1 MLTNAYKI
9 VDYKPLYGCIFHE
22 YLKDYSH
29 WGYCDSDVIFGDL
42 SKFLTDARLNTYD
55 RIYQHGHLCIYKN
68 EHNINYRW
76 KTEHNLI
83 SYNYKEVFK
92 VKGVKMFDERG
103 GMWDIWK
110 ENQWSQYLNDKEFAD
125 ILPTKHEFTTSW
137 NSNPMCSI
145 INPVIY
151 TNTKMESTKQFYPP
165 NMNSQPV
172 GIAILCVPLSIR
184 SFIQIQKWNQQNR
197 ISLLAFTKK
206 ENGSSN
212 NKP

>member
-1 MLTNAYKI
+1 MIQRTKIALIMPYFGNFPNYFALWECSASKNRDIDFLVFTNYPRENSYKNIIYIQCEFHEIKKRIEREIGFPPMLTNAYKI

-83 SYNYKEVFK
+83 SYN
-92 VKGVKMFDERG
+92 
-103 GMWDIWK
+103 
-110 ENQWSQYLNDKEFAD
+110 
-125 ILPTKHEFTTSW
+125 H
-137 NSNPMCSI
+137 
-145 INPVIY
+145 
-151 TNTKMESTKQFYPP
+151 
-165 NMNSQPV
+165 
-172 GIAILCVPLSIR
+172 
-184 SFIQIQKWNQQNR
+184 
-197 ISLLAFTKK
+197 
-206 ENGSSN
+206 
-212 NKP
+212 